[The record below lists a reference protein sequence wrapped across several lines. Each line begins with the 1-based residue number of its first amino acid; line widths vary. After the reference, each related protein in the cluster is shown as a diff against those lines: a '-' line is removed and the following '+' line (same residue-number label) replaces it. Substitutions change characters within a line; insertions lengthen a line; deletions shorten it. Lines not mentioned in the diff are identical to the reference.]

1 MKNKLR
7 LIVFILC
14 IWSGAASAR
23 DLKVLMI
30 GNSFSNSVG
39 TFLPSLVR
47 AYPEHSLELTNAFIG
62 GCPLD
67 KHVRNIKLAQKNPK
81 RGLYKITVWNSSKKD
96 APEIYSGN
104 LVDLLK
110 KQTYDIITIQQGSAK
125 SWDWKSYEPYAGE
138 LISFIRECQ
147 PNAEIVVHQTWS
159 YRVDA
164 PRYEV
169 FKFGQTKMYDLLRD
183 AYGKLA
189 ERYKLRVI
197 PMGDSVQLFRKYTPV
212 KFEPSPGTF
221 EYPKV
226 PSSRGDVVGSARWV
240 KPRAKGKDKAR
251 AEKNGQKARKLQIDR
266 IHLNSDGRYLQ
277 ACVWFSVLYDEP
289 ADKITW
295 VPEGMPQD
303 FAALLRKCAVEAVE
317 SYVQV
322 TGKKE
327 KK

>member
-1 MKNKLR
+1 MKNKLL

-14 IWSGAASAR
+14 MWIGAASAK

-81 RGLYKITVWNSSKKD
+81 KGLYKITVWNSSKKD
-96 APEIYSGN
+96 APEIYYGN

-110 KQTYDIITIQQGSAK
+110 KQTYDIVTIQQGSAK

-138 LISFIRECQ
+138 LISFIRKCQ

-164 PRYEV
+164 PRYKE
-169 FKFGQTKMYDLLRD
+169 FKFGQTEMYDRLHE
-183 AYGKLA
+183 AYCKLA
-189 ERYKLRVI
+189 EKYKFRVI
-197 PMGDSVQLFRKYTPV
+197 PMGDAVQLFRKYTPV
-212 KFEPSPGTF
+212 KYEPTSETF

-226 PSSRGDVVGSARWV
+226 PSSEGDVVGSARWIN
-240 KPRAKGKDKAR
+240 PRAKDKDA
-251 AEKNGQKARKLQIDR
+251 AGNEGNGQKAARKLQIDR

-277 ACVWFSVLYDEP
+277 ACVWFSFLYGEP
-289 ADKITW
+289 VDKITW
-295 VPEGMPQD
+295 VPENMPQD
-303 FAALLRKCAVEAVE
+303 RAALLRKCAGEAVE

-322 TGKKE
+322 TGKK
-327 KK
+327 